1 MNSFWKTFFAT
12 LLAIVVS
19 SVIFAA
25 LSVIALIG
33 FLGALSVSAT
43 SDTQQIKDGSILK
56 IELAHIS
63 DTYVSNPWSEL
74 GIEKGSDNKDLPL
87 SLVLEA
93 IDEAKNDD
101 RIKGIYLNTMDPG
114 CGFATAGA
122 LREALEEFRQSGKFI
137 VSYSD
142 FYSLKGYYLASVADQ
157 VYVNTEGTIALDGLA
172 GGGIFFKDLLDK
184 IGVEMMVFKVGT
196 FKSAVEPYILNGM
209 SEANR
214 AQITS
219 YLGDIWGRILS
230 EVGSSRGLAV
240 ERLQSLAD
248 SMQSVQH
255 TDSYLT
261 NGLIDGALYGDQ
273 ALETLCPLVGVDDVD
288 DLRFVSL
295 RDVYRSRG
303 TSKHRASGTVGVLFA
318 EGEINVEVADSPFN
332 TKKIVSDKLANR
344 ILEMGKDDDYD
355 AIVVRVN
362 SPGGSSYISEQ
373 LWYAVHKANESKP
386 VVISMGDYAASGGY
400 YMSSGA
406 SYIFAEPSTITGSIG
421 IFGVVPNA
429 TKLANKIGVHQDMVK
444 TARYADLGAMDRPWT
459 EEERALF
466 QQYVNRGY
474 ALFLKRVSE
483 GRNMTT
489 AQVDSIAQGRV
500 WTGAQALELGLVD
513 ELGGLQDAV
522 AYAAS
527 LAGYDSYDIEYAR
540 REVNMLQELFNTST
554 QAVRMELMTSWF
566 TEEEI
571 RYIDQMREL
580 RAMSGLQARL
590 PLIVDL

>member
-19 SVIFAA
+19 CVIFASLAVIVLISFVAA
-25 LSVIALIG
+25 LSV
-33 FLGALSVSAT
+33 GANNET
-43 SDTQQIKDGSILK
+43 RQIKDDSILK

-63 DTYVSNPWSEL
+63 DTYVSNPWSDL
-74 GIEKGSDNKDLPL
+74 GLDKSDGSRDLPL
-87 SLVLEA
+87 SYVLEA

-101 RIKGIYLNTMDPG
+101 RIKGIYLNMTDPG
-114 CGFATAGA
+114 SGFASTEA
-122 LREALEEFRQSGKFI
+122 LRGALEEFKQTGKFI

-142 FYSLKGYYLASVADQ
+142 MYSLKGYYLASVADQ
-157 VYVNTEGTIALDGLA
+157 LYVNKEGSIAFDGLA
-172 GGGIFFKDLLDK
+172 GGAVFFKDLLDK

-196 FKSAVEPYILNGM
+196 FKSAVEPYMLNGM

-214 AQITS
+214 TQITS

-230 EVGSSRGLAV
+230 EVGASRNLDSV
-240 ERLQSLAD
+240 RLQSLAD
-248 SMQSVQH
+248 SMQSVQP
-255 TDSYLT
+255 TDSYLA
-261 NGLIDGALYGDQ
+261 NGLIDGALYQDQ
-273 ALETLCPLVGVDDVD
+273 ALETLCSLVGVDEKD

-295 RDVYRSRG
+295 RDVYTTRG
-303 TSKHRASGTVGVLFA
+303 STRKAGANVGVLFA
-318 EGEINVEVADSPFN
+318 EGEINIEETDSPFN
-332 TKKIVSDKLANR
+332 TKKVVSDQLADR
-344 ILEMGKDDDYD
+344 ILEMGEDDDFD
-355 AIVVRVN
+355 ALVVRVN

-373 LWYAVHKANESKP
+373 LWYAVHKASQNKP

-429 TKLANKIGVHQDMVK
+429 TKLANKIGVHQDVVK
-444 TARYADLGAMDRPWT
+444 TAQHADLGALDRPWT

-522 AYAAS
+522 AYAAAQ
-527 LAGYDSYDIEYAR
+527 AGYDTYHVTYSR
-540 REVNMLQELFNTST
+540 RAVNVLQELFSTST
-554 QAVRMELMTSWF
+554 HAVRMKLMTSWF
-566 TEEEI
+566 TEDEI
-571 RYIDQMREL
+571 RYIDQLREL

-590 PLIVDL
+590 PLVVDL